1 VLLDRPGNEVWLL
14 VVNIGLALIFL
25 AAAIKYKPY
34 ADATGNTSWTVADK
48 TQVLQ
53 LLMLLVQHAMA
64 ALCMATTG
72 DTNRSPPMGVQ
83 IVTTAAIIVTILLPF
98 VYVLLLY
105 HGRDPLAC
113 TRKPSTPTEGLPP
126 STVRPFDDAGGE
138 DPLPLPHTGRRNR
151 VGAPPSRRRVEVAAS
166 AKSVARLPDGWVER
180 SHNGR
185 PFFVNASTREK
196 TWTRPTTGHVRLP
209 DGRVEQSYRGEPVYI
224 NTRTQT
230 RTRSHPDASQAAA
243 AATLTHT
250 QMSEAAEAFD
260 IFDRNG
266 SGNIDAGELTIAMKA
281 LGLNPSAAEV
291 DVMLQRAD
299 TDSNGT
305 LDLSEFIAMV
315 ALQTSSGDGPQFT
328 SAWQSEQG
336 QSWTQARRPTE
347 RVQHHVNPL
356 APPPALPS
364 AGQMRQWRQEREMRS
379 EERRR

>member
-1 VLLDRPGNEVWLL
+1 
-14 VVNIGLALIFL
+14 
-25 AAAIKYKPY
+25 
-34 ADATGNTSWTVADK
+34 
-48 TQVLQ
+48 
-53 LLMLLVQHAMA
+53 
-64 ALCMATTG
+64 
-72 DTNRSPPMGVQ
+72 
-83 IVTTAAIIVTILLPF
+83 
-98 VYVLLLY
+98 
-105 HGRDPLAC
+105 
-113 TRKPSTPTEGLPP
+113 
-126 STVRPFDDAGGE
+126 
-138 DPLPLPHTGRRNR
+138 
-151 VGAPPSRRRVEVAAS
+151 
-166 AKSVARLPDGWVER
+166 
-180 SHNGR
+180 
-185 PFFVNASTREK
+185 
-196 TWTRPTTGHVRLP
+196 
-209 DGRVEQSYRGEPVYI
+209 
-224 NTRTQT
+224 
-230 RTRSHPDASQAAA
+230 
-243 AATLTHT
+243 
-250 QMSEAAEAFD
+250 MSEAAEAFD